1 MSDLTTAGAQERAD
15 IGAWLAVAAGTIG
28 ALMAT
33 LDISIV
39 NTSLPTIQGAIS
51 ASGSEGTWVS
61 TAYLVAEIIMIPLV
75 GWFTSILGLRRF
87 LLVMTSLFVVFSMW
101 CGLAESLV
109 VMIIGRVG
117 QGFTGG
123 AMIPTALTIVA
134 TRLPPRQQAV
144 GLALFGMTAVLG
156 PVLGPVVGGWL
167 TENLSWH
174 YVFFLNLPIG
184 IGLLTLILL
193 GLTQSRLDLSRLRDT
208 DVFGL
213 LGLILG
219 LGALTVVLEEGQRER
234 WFESDMISSLSVVC
248 VIGFL
253 MIMAGQ
259 LYAHQPIIRLK
270 ILLTRSFGSAF
281 TLSLTTGAALYGVLY
296 LVPQFLTEVPGYNPE
311 QSGYIT
317 ALSGIP
323 MIMLLAMFPV
333 LVRKIDIRIA
343 VAFGLFLYGAT
354 CIADSLLS
362 PETAG
367 AQFVLT
373 QLVRG
378 LAQFF
383 AILFLNQAATVSV
396 PREYAADASGLFNA
410 ARNLGGSFGLALIST
425 LQDRRQTLHVERLSE
440 SISANSMLG
449 QNALHHLGLA
459 RMIEAI
465 AAQAVVLTYA
475 DLYRIFGVLMLLLI
489 PLAFLLTTLPKD
501 AGISMSH

>member
-1 MSDLTTAGAQERAD
+1 LSRA
-15 IGAWLAVAAGTIG
+15 LCY
-28 ALMAT
+28 
-33 LDISIV
+33 
-39 NTSLPTIQGAIS
+39 
-51 ASGSEGTWVS
+51 E
-61 TAYLVAEIIMIPLV
+61 
-75 GWFTSILGLRRF
+75 F
-87 LLVMTSLFVVFSMW
+87 FSFIHFIFR
-101 CGLAESLV
+101 S
-109 VMIIGRVG
+109 R
-117 QGFTGG
+117 
-123 AMIPTALTIVA
+123 
-134 TRLPPRQQAV
+134 
-144 GLALFGMTAVLG
+144 
-156 PVLGPVVGGWL
+156 
-167 TENLSWH
+167 
-174 YVFFLNLPIG
+174 
-184 IGLLTLILL
+184 
-193 GLTQSRLDLSRLRDT
+193 SRLCR
-208 DVFGL
+208 
-213 LGLILG
+213 
-219 LGALTVVLEEGQRER
+219 A
-234 WFESDMISSLSVVC
+234 SL
-248 VIGFL
+248 
-253 MIMAGQ
+253 
-259 LYAHQPIIRLK
+259 
-270 ILLTRSFGSAF
+270 
-281 TLSLTTGAALYGVLY
+281 
-296 LVPQFLTEVPGYNPE
+296 E